1 MDNAARW
8 ENPTKI
14 SDPTLYHWR
23 CERRWAARDRRLDRL
38 VLRCLS
44 TAAAIRPAAVL
55 RHRSRPDGR
64 GALPGP
70 AGRLIPEHTR
80 LMMASWGLAET
91 PHSRGVAG
99 TRRLQGRSP
108 PR

>member
-44 TAAAIRPAAVL
+44 TAAGLMGNAFG
-55 RHRSRPDGR
+55 SRPEF
-64 GALPGP
+64 GAPILKNG
-70 AGRLIPEHTR
+70 LSQE
-80 LMMASWGLAET
+80 AS
-91 PHSRGVAG
+91 
-99 TRRLQGRSP
+99 
-108 PR
+108 

>member
-44 TAAAIRPAAVL
+44 TAAGLMAA
-55 RHRSRPDGR
+55 
-64 GALPGP
+64 ALCLALL
-70 AGRLIPEHTR
+70 AG
-80 LMMASWGLAET
+80 
-91 PHSRGVAG
+91 
-99 TRRLQGRSP
+99 
-108 PR
+108 